1 MGMKSKMK
9 HSGFGLITVCLGT
22 FGLSEMNFVYGHHG
36 WNWRSLPVTWKKKEV
51 KYLTGPVCG
60 PKVPE
65 QEIKK
70 ILQGFDFCMY
80 PKNSLEINDEV

>member
-1 MGMKSKMK
+1 M
-9 HSGFGLITVCLGT
+9 
-22 FGLSEMNFVYGHHG
+22 
-36 WNWRSLPVTWKKKEV
+36 WKKKKRSEISS
-51 KYLTGPVCG
+51 GPVCG

-80 PKNSLEINDEV
+80 PKKQLRNK

>member
-1 MGMKSKMK
+1 M
-9 HSGFGLITVCLGT
+9 
-22 FGLSEMNFVYGHHG
+22 
-36 WNWRSLPVTWKKKEV
+36 WKKKKKEM

-80 PKNSLEINDEV
+80 PKNSLEINDEG

>member
-1 MGMKSKMK
+1 MWK
-9 HSGFGLITVCLGT
+9 
-22 FGLSEMNFVYGHHG
+22 
-36 WNWRSLPVTWKKKEV
+36 KKKEV

-60 PKVPE
+60 PKERE

-80 PKNSLEINDEV
+80 PKSSLEINDVEV